1 VLQLIVHSRG
11 IKPTEN
17 NNSKDKQK
25 IQKYKVNTIN
35 TKLQKIQKSNK
46 KPKITAAA
54 SDPSSVA
61 SGGFCSHTTN
71 RGELI
76 SRPFYCLFKKKKN
89 CKTVFYMSSIFKKK
103 MKFVRNWIK

>member
-1 VLQLIVHSRG
+1 VDHQHRKSRGSKHFSSRG

-35 TKLQKIQKSNK
+35 TKLKKIQKSNK
-46 KPKITAAA
+46 KPKVTAAA

-61 SGGFCSHTTN
+61 SGGLCSHPTN
-71 RGELI
+71 RGGELI

-89 CKTVFYMSSIFKKK
+89 CKTAFYMSSIKKK
-103 MKFVRNWIK
+103 